1 MLGLAGFIG
10 GRLNKNFLANS
21 RMAIMLIV
29 MGMTFICE
37 LASYILRI
45 ALTQMPVFVWEF
57 LEIAAIEVVFNTM
70 IVIIIY
76 PLLQKSGDLT
86 QQIFTEKKT
95 MTRYF

>member
-10 GRLNKNFLANS
+10 GRLDKNFSKDS
-21 RMAIMLIV
+21 RMTITLIV

-37 LASYILRI
+37 LVSYILRI
-45 ALTQMPVFVWEF
+45 ALMQMPVFVWKF

-76 PLLQKSGDLT
+76 PLLQKSGDLI
-86 QQIFTEKKT
+86 QRIFTEKKT
-95 MTRYF
+95 FTRYF